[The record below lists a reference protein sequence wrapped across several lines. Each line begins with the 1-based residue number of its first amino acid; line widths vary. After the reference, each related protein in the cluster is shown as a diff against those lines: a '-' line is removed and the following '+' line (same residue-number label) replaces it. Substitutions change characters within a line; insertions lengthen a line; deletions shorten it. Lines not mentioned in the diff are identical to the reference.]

1 MSIAAERWD
10 YQYSGGY
17 QADGSSGYK
26 QNQAGFYQKNASGSQ
41 NIGRFQQAPNLN
53 TQNSSYGQSQHNLDG
68 RYPPNLNTAQKS
80 TVGPPLFSN
89 AKPDGQSLDAS
100 NDSPYRGAIEELDG
114 FCMKG
119 KVK

>member
-53 TQNSSYGQSQHNLDG
+53 TQNSSYGQSQHNL
-68 RYPPNLNTAQKS
+68 RWSIS
-80 TVGPPLFSN
+80 TKFEYCTEINSWT
-89 AKPDGQSLDAS
+89 SS
-100 NDSPYRGAIEELDG
+100 I
-114 FCMKG
+114 
-119 KVK
+119 